1 MPIIIVA
8 LAGFFLWLMLG
19 SHGENSDR
27 RIASSDTYRL
37 VQALGNT
44 ERVSARGLSKREC
57 ESRKREL
64 KEVATALGT
73 FDEQTGYGSITCL
86 PDSLFTD

>member
-1 MPIIIVA
+1 MPIIIVVF
-8 LAGFFLWLMLG
+8 AGFFLWLMFG
-19 SHGENSDR
+19 TDDGGKDR
-27 RIASSDTYRL
+27 KVASSETYRL

-44 ERVSARGLSKREC
+44 ERVSAKGLSKREC

-86 PDSLFTD
+86 PDSLFMD

>member
-1 MPIIIVA
+1 MPIIVVA
-8 LAGFFLWLMLG
+8 LAGFFLWLMFG
-19 SHGENSDR
+19 SHDESKDR
-27 RIASSDTYRL
+27 RVASSETYRL
-37 VQALGNT
+37 VQALGNS
-44 ERVSARGLSKREC
+44 ERVSAKGLSKREC

-64 KEVATALGT
+64 KEVAAALGT